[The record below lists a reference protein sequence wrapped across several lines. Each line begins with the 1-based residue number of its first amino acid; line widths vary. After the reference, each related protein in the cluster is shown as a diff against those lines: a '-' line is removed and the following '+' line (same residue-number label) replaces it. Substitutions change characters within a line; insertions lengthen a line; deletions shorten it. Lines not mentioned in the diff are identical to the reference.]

1 MNIQMIGVDHTL
13 APVGIRERFSFTSTA
28 AEAAM
33 RSVCRREQVEGCVLL
48 TTCNRTEL
56 WLSAQGELELPE
68 LLCGLK
74 GLNPAAYQPY
84 LVCRRN
90 REAVQ
95 YLFSLASGLKSM
107 ILGEDQILAQVK
119 AALARARELQC
130 CGSTLEVLF
139 RHAVTGA
146 KRVKSQ
152 LLLSTANA
160 SAAELA
166 MEQMQV
172 QGYAFSGMRCL
183 VIGNGEMGKRAAAA
197 LLAAGASVTVT
208 VRQYR
213 SGLVEVLP
221 GCRRIDYGQRY
232 EYLPSCDLV
241 VSATS
246 SPNVTIR
253 AEELARCGLDHDLL
267 LLDFAVPRD
276 IDPAVAALP
285 HVTLYNID
293 RFSLPQSGE
302 LKRQLQ
308 EAEELLQQELEKFE
322 AWQACRD
329 LIPQVEALGAY
340 MAREVDF
347 RIGPAVRGLALTR
360 EQDRSLTQAVESA
373 AGHVLKK
380 LMFAVRDEAGAEV
393 LRQCLAAMEQVAAYE

>member
-1 MNIQMIGVDHTL
+1 ML
-13 APVGIRERFSFTSTA
+13 R
-28 AEAAM
+28 
-33 RSVCRREQVEGCVLL
+33 
-48 TTCNRTEL
+48 
-56 WLSAQGELELPE
+56 
-68 LLCGLK
+68 
-74 GLNPAAYQPY
+74 
-84 LVCRRN
+84 
-90 REAVQ
+90 Q
-95 YLFSLASGLKSM
+95 Y
-107 ILGEDQILAQVK
+107 
-119 AALARARELQC
+119 
-130 CGSTLEVLF
+130 LEVLF

-172 QGYAFSGMRCL
+172 QGYAFSGKRCL

-253 AEELARCGLDHDLL
+253 AGGAGPVRADHDLL

-293 RFSLPQSGE
+293 RFSFPS
-302 LKRQLQ
+302 
-308 EAEELLQQELEKFE
+308 
-322 AWQACRD
+322 
-329 LIPQVEALGAY
+329 
-340 MAREVDF
+340 
-347 RIGPAVRGLALTR
+347 
-360 EQDRSLTQAVESA
+360 SES
-373 AGHVLKK
+373 
-380 LMFAVRDEAGAEV
+380 
-393 LRQCLAAMEQVAAYE
+393 